1 MSNSEY
7 TPRLVVD
14 LPQGLH
20 DELNRRIPWGVKSQ
34 IFRVLCEDLLEM
46 LRKDADATIGALLS
60 RSMRLGDFTTFKE
73 ARSDGNDRKPT

>member
-1 MSNSEY
+1 MSNDY

-46 LRKDADATIGALLS
+46 LRKDADATLGAILS
-60 RSMRLGDFTTFKE
+60 RSMRLQDFKSFKGD
-73 ARSDGNDRKPT
+73 